1 MMVHTEAMLFRDR
14 ADAAGRLAEQLKA
27 RELVDPVVLAIPRG
41 GVVIGAVLARCLGA
55 ELDVVLAR
63 KLRAPYQSEFAI
75 GAVSEDGRMTL
86 NPEAW
91 DVPGVSEDYLEDER
105 SFQLGEI
112 ARRARLFR
120 AVKPEAGGRS
130 IRHCDRRRDRDRFD
144 DDRRAAVDPRP
155 PSAGAAGGR
164 AGRRT
169 RSSGRGPPLVRRRGL
184 SACSVRVPGGRPLL
198 RRVRRRR
205 GRRGRSLAPGIGKR
219 RNRRSGGLRWIG

>member
-91 DVPGVSEDYLEDER
+91 DVPGVS
-105 SFQLGEI
+105 SWGKSPG
-112 ARRARLFR
+112 APGCSA
-120 AVKPEAGGRS
+120 
-130 IRHCDRRRDRDRFD
+130 
-144 DDRRAAVDPRP
+144 
-155 PSAGAAGGR
+155 PSG
-164 AGRRT
+164 
-169 RSSGRGPPLVRRRGL
+169 
-184 SACSVRVPGGRPLL
+184 
-198 RRVRRRR
+198 RRRR
-205 GRRGRSLAPGIGKR
+205 WKVDPSL
-219 RNRRSGGLRWIG
+219 